1 MFLQEQIKQGQ
12 GSVQSQ
18 GQGQSKTAAMN
29 MPFGN
34 KEHGAPANQVAA
46 GPPHPQAALASEKQ
60 LDPASQ
66 NKS

>member
-1 MFLQEQIKQGQ
+1 
-12 GSVQSQ
+12 
-18 GQGQSKTAAMN
+18 MN

-46 GPPHPQAALASEKQ
+46 GPPHPQAAPASEKQ

>member
-1 MFLQEQIKQGQ
+1 
-12 GSVQSQ
+12 
-18 GQGQSKTAAMN
+18 MN
-29 MPFGN
+29 ISFDN
-34 KEHGAPANQVAA
+34 KEHGAPATTQLAA